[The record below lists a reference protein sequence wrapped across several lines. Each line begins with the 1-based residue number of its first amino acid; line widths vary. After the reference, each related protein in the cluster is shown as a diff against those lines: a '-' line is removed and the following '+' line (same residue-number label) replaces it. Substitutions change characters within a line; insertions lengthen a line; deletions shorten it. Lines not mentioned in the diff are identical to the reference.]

1 MVERYSNSSASV
13 ARREN
18 PRPQA
23 FKKGM
28 PRPPN
33 AGRKPGTINKRTRLI
48 KDAITGAGEKLGML
62 EPIYRYREE
71 RQKVG
76 SGRNARVKVVRVRTD
91 EVIGWKPTGK
101 GGTEG
106 YLIWLGCNH
115 PQAYAALMARVLPLQ
130 INAKVSTPETISS
143 KFSSVNIKAMTL
155 AEKMSAMSEMLSMTQ
170 PLSDAPALPAPDDS
184 NIVDGEFTEVEDAS
198 YREAAE

>member
-1 MVERYSNSSASV
+1 MVERYTSGAL
-13 ARREN
+13 RKTN

-23 FKKGM
+23 FKKGD
-28 PRPPN
+28 PRPAN

-71 RQKVG
+71 RRKISG
-76 SGRNARVKVVRVRTD
+76 SGANTKYKTVRIRTD
-91 EVIGWKPTGK
+91 EVIGWKPTGR

-115 PQAYAALMARVLPLQ
+115 PQAYATLMARVLPLQ
-130 INAKVSTPETISS
+130 INAKVTTPETITS
-143 KFSSVNIKAMTL
+143 KFSSVDIKSMTL
-155 AEKMSAMSEMLSMTQ
+155 AEKMAAMSEMLSMTK
-170 PLSDAPALPAPDDS
+170 PLSNTPALPAPQDD
-184 NIVDGEFTEVEDAS
+184 NVVDGEYTEVEEAF
-198 YREAAE
+198 REAAE

>member
-1 MVERYSNSSASV
+1 MVERYTISGSL
-13 ARREN
+13 RKPN
-18 PRPQA
+18 PAA

-28 PRPPN
+28 PRAPE
-33 AGRKPGTINKRTRLI
+33 AGRKKGVQNKRTRLI

-71 RQKVG
+71 RRTTG
-76 SGRNARVKVVRVRTD
+76 RGRNTEVKYVRVKTD
-91 EVIGWKPTGK
+91 EIIGWKPTGR

-115 PQAYAALMARVLPLQ
+115 PQAYATLIARVLPLQ
-130 INAKVSTPETISS
+130 INAKVSTPETIPT
-143 KFSSVNIKAMTL
+143 KFDKVDIKSMTL
-155 AEKMSAMSEMLSMTQ
+155 AEKMAAMSDMLSMTQ
-170 PLSDAPALPAPDDS
+170 PLPDTKALPAPDDAPDDS
-184 NIVDGEFTEVEDAS
+184 NIVDGEFTEVEGS